1 MWWLRAG
8 QKPLDINPACTG
20 QNFALALTRAVF
32 PGKTEQ
38 WKEERKQDV
47 DITVNERDLLTTDK
61 MEKDGVKQLCFH
73 E

>member
-20 QNFALALTRAVF
+20 QNFVLALTRAVF

-61 MEKDGVKQLCFH
+61 MEKDGVNQLCFH